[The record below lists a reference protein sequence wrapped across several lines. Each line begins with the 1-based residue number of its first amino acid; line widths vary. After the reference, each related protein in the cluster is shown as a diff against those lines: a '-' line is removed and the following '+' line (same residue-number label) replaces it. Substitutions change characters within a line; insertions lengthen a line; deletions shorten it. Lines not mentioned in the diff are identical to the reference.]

1 MKPCPPYQ
9 ILLDQMI
16 PRIKDWMSSLEDC
29 VKTFLFKNEYWP
41 AILSKNNSFP
51 YSEFTLLCFL
61 LLLFFF
67 LNNKP
72 TWNIDGNFRAPPLPN
87 VSCKGAEEKNKTVV
101 SQKKNSTVSK
111 FRSQDIDTWLSFFVA
126 FTWILDAL
134 GILPDQE
141 KTLNRKFL
149 QQEWGQSLGM

>member
-1 MKPCPPYQ
+1 MATLEP
-9 ILLDQMI
+9 LLSRMFRVRVLKKKLKQ
-16 PRIKDWMSSLEDC
+16 
-29 VKTFLFKNEYWP
+29 
-41 AILSKNNSFP
+41 
-51 YSEFTLLCFL
+51 LLVF
-61 LLLFFF
+61 
-67 LNNKP
+67 
-72 TWNIDGNFRAPPLPN
+72 
-87 VSCKGAEEKNKTVV
+87 